1 MKMKN
6 LKKSCLAL
14 FILSSV
20 VPFSYAAQ
28 ELTPEK
34 AASLQSFKEISI
46 RGSYYNESDYAR
58 AISKAADKQDAAYFY
73 ITSVNSHPSN
83 ESLRIIYA
91 RLYKADATEL
101 VKPQDNFRQFA
112 GIYEYPKATAIHF
125 EPFDIVRLRG
135 YFPTQVALNNAVAK
149 EASSRG
155 AYAFFIDRLVQVN
168 NSGNQQVTAY
178 IFKKDAPER
187 KLQPDNAIPY
197 DSEAGQQ
204 ALAQGGEAAMQ
215 VERPGYYS
223 SSSFNEQ
230 FYADKFNNKSVKDVE
245 TTTDTNLAAAVKSGE
260 TAQNMTANT
269 DAESKTAIA
278 ATAPVVSA
286 KPSIVPQKSSR
297 YTVTLP
303 NGTKIEELND
313 ATAAKMVP
321 FDSIKFRGYYVT
333 AQEISFNAGKK
344 AAEKGA
350 KYYHI
355 SRIAQDSKGP
365 NKTIY
370 VDLYR

>member
-1 MKMKN
+1 MKN
-6 LKKSCLAL
+6 FKKSCLTL
-14 FILSSV
+14 LLLSS
-20 VPFSYAAQ
+20 FASYSHAAE

-34 AASLQSFKEISI
+34 AASLQPFKEISI

-73 ITSVNSHPSN
+73 ITSVNPHPSN
-83 ESLRIIYA
+83 DSLRIIYA
-91 RLYKADATEL
+91 KLYKSNAPESTDN
-101 VKPQDNFRQFA
+101 KQDNLRQFV
-112 GIYEYPKATAIHF
+112 GIYEYPKTTAIHF
-125 EPFDIVRLRG
+125 EPYDIIRIRG

-149 EASSRG
+149 EARAKN

-178 IFKKDAPER
+178 LFKKDAPER
-187 KLQPDNAIPY
+187 KIQPDNAIPY

-230 FYADKFNNKSVKDVE
+230 FYADKFNNQSVKDVTPE
-245 TTTDTNLAAAVKSGE
+245 TNTQAIEINKNTDNGKMVTTDIAVS
-260 TAQNMTANT
+260 
-269 DAESKTAIA
+269 SK
-278 ATAPVVSA
+278 PVV
-286 KPSIVPQKSSR
+286 VEQKSSR

-321 FDSIKFRGYYVT
+321 FDSIKFRGYYAT
-333 AQEISFNAGKK
+333 AQDISFNAGKK
-344 AAEKGA
+344 ALEKGA

-365 NKTIY
+365 NKTVY